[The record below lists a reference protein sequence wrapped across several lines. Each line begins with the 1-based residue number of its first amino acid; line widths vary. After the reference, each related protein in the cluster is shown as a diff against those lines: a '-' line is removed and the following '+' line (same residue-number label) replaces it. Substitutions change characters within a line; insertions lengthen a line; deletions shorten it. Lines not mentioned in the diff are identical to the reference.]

1 MLDLI
6 LIFLYSDLLQSKKL
20 IWISTYITDN
30 FIFSQS
36 NLIWLCNMDEQTL
49 SEKLRS
55 TRKEY
60 GMMRKTV
67 SYKPEV
73 NSNPATFNLSKA
85 FFPYLGLS

>member
-20 IWISTYITDN
+20 IRISIYITDN

-36 NLIWLCNMDEQTL
+36 NLIWLCNMEEHF
-49 SEKLRS
+49 SGKLRS
-55 TRKEY
+55 TRKEC
-60 GMMRKTV
+60 GVMRKTV

-73 NSNPATFNLSKA
+73 NSHPATFHLSKA

>member
-6 LIFLYSDLLQSKKL
+6 PIFLYSDLLQSKKL
-20 IWISTYITDN
+20 IWISIHVTDN
-30 FIFSQS
+30 FLFSQS
-36 NLIWLCNMDEQTL
+36 NLIWLCNMDEHF

-60 GMMRKTV
+60 GMMRKIV

-73 NSNPATFNLSKA
+73 NSHPATFI
-85 FFPYLGLS
+85 